1 MNILFL
7 TTGRLDDIQEYGL
20 YTDFV
25 RQLGKSEANVYSVS
39 TNERRT
45 KNPTGYKEECAVH
58 VLRVKTGNVTQ
69 CNFLEK
75 GISVIL
81 LEGQFKSAIKKFF
94 KGVKFDLVVYTSP
107 PITLTGVI
115 QWIKKRDGAR
125 SYLMLK
131 DIFPQN
137 AVDLGILSKKGLKG
151 IIYRYF
157 RAKEKRLYALSDK
170 IGCMSQANVD
180 YVIRNNPE
188 IDPSKVEIFPNCIE
202 VRDLSLS
209 EEERKAMRIK
219 YDIPL
224 DKKVFVYGG
233 NLGRPQGVPFI
244 MECLQRE
251 KDNKDVFFLIVG
263 NGTEFSKLETFMKE
277 ADLQNARLM
286 KRLPKEDYDR
296 MIGACDV
303 GLIFLDYRF
312 TIPNFPSRLLSYMQ
326 AKLPVLACTDPNTD
340 IGDVIEQGGFGWQCR
355 SNDVEAFHKR
365 IAEIVAQE
373 DLSGYKTAAY
383 AYLREHYSVERECQ
397 KLLKAD

>member
-1 MNILFL
+1 MKILMISS
-7 TTGRLDDIQEYGL
+7 GRLNDFNVYGI
-20 YTDFV
+20 YTDLLRV
-25 RQLGKSEANVYSVS
+25 IAASGIDVYSVS
-39 TNERRT
+39 SYEKKLKKVTE
-45 KNPTGYKEECAVH
+45 YKKECGINT
-58 VLRVKTGNVTQ
+58 LRVKTGNLTQ
-69 CNFLEK
+69 CNLIEK
-75 GISVIL
+75 GISML
-81 LEGQFKSAIKKFF
+81 LVEGQYKKAIKKFF
-94 KGVKFDLVVYTSP
+94 KGVKFDLVIYTTP
-107 PITLTGVI
+107 PITLTSVI
-115 QWIKKRDGAR
+115 RWIKKRDGAR

-202 VRDLSLS
+202 VRNLGLSG
-209 EEERKAMRIK
+209 EERKAMRSK

-233 NLGRPQGVPFI
+233 NLGRPQGISFI
-244 MECLQRE
+244 LECLRRE

-263 NGTEFSKLETFMKE
+263 NGTEFSKLETFMKA
-277 ADLQNARLM
+277 ADLSNARLM